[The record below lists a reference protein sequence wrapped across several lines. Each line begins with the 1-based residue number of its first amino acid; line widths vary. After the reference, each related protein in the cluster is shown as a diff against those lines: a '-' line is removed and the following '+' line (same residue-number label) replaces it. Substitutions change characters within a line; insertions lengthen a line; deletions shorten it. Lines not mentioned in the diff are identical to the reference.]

1 MPELKLWWGWSVKRS
16 HQLREKRGTVL
27 IWQDGKCKLASVG
40 MNDQQ
45 GFFFFFLRRKKC
57 KFAEGR

>member
-1 MPELKLWWGWSVKRS
+1 MKRS

-45 GFFFFFLRRKKC
+45 GFFFFFFKKEEVQVC
-57 KFAEGR
+57 RGKIVSLF